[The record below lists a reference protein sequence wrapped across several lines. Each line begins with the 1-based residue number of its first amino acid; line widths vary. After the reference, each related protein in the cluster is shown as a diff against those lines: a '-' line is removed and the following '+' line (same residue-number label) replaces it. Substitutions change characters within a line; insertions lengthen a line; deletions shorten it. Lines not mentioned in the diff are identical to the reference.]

1 MRTQLLVLTALVGF
15 AGSTVAQ
22 RRARIGPTVSSISI
36 EDGSGGSHAFPS
48 YGASLAFLSGEDGEV
63 GIGVS
68 RYNNLSTDNCLR
80 EMTFYGLE
88 SSYYPVGAKDIA
100 PFASTAVGLARVLD

>member
-1 MRTQLLVLTALVGF
+1 MRTLTLLVIALACVPPGR
-15 AGSTVAQ
+15 VASQ

-63 GIGVS
+63 MIGVS

-100 PFASTAVGLARVLD
+100 PFAS

>member
-15 AGSTVAQ
+15 AGSTAAQ

-48 YGASLAFLSGEDGEV
+48 SGASLAFLSGEDGEV
-63 GIGVS
+63 GASLS
-68 RYNNLSTDNCLR
+68 RAI
-80 EMTFYGLE
+80 E
-88 SSYYPVGAKDIA
+88 S
-100 PFASTAVGLARVLD
+100 R